1 MSVHVVQENG
11 GARVTIQGDMT
22 IYQAAEL
29 KPALLAGLEGAQ
41 DIELNLSEVSD
52 MDTAGFQLLLM
63 LKREASHLGKTLRM
77 VAHSPATLEVM
88 DAYRM
93 GSYFGDPI
101 IITQ

>member
-11 GARVTIQGDMT
+11 GVRVTIQGDMT

-29 KPALLAGLEGAQ
+29 KPALLAGLEGVQ

-63 LKREASHLGKTLRM
+63 LKREAAQRGQSLRM
-77 VAHSPATLEVM
+77 MAHSAATLEVL

-93 GSYFGDPI
+93 ASYFGDPVVI
-101 IITQ
+101 SR